1 MSTAELRPEKPKP
14 SSPPEVVAQTTTAP
28 APRIRILPFLITL
41 IVAAIAAVLTWFMWT
56 TYMGTPWTR
65 DGRVRVYVV
74 TIAPQIAGTITE
86 LPVKDDQFVH
96 KGDLLMLIDPTNFTI
111 AVQVAQAAVDQTKA
125 LADNAQVEAERRQKL
140 GDWASEEERQTFMS
154 RAMAAQATHQQA
166 VANLAQAQVNLKR
179 TRIES
184 PVNGYVTNLQAQL
197 GDYVMVGE
205 RRISVVNSDSF
216 WIDGYFEE
224 TVLGSISI
232 GDPARAKLMGYSD
245 VITGHVAGVARGIDI
260 ANASADEAGLAKVNP
275 IFTWVRL
282 AQRVPVRIALDHVP
296 ESVRLVAGMTATV
309 QIDPRRPNSRSI
321 PRRPSPRA
329 DAPATLLIEQLRT
342 WQMFQ
347 ARPATQT
354 TGATRFSTPSSAPGS
369 RSFATC
375 LTRASIH
382 SSTGLTPAM
391 RNAP

>member
-1 MSTAELRPEKPKP
+1 MSTAELRPEKAKP
-14 SSPPEVVAQTTTAP
+14 AGSPEAVPDVAAAP
-28 APRIRILPFLITL
+28 APQHRIRILPVLITA
-41 IVAAIAAVLTWFMWT
+41 IVVAIAAILTWLMWT

-224 TVLGSISI
+224 TVLGSIRI

-245 VITGHVAGVARGIDI
+245 VITGHVVGVARGIDI
-260 ANASADEAGLAKVNP
+260 ANASPDEAGLAKVNP

-296 ESVRLVAGMTATV
+296 ESIRLVAGQTATV
-309 QIDPRRPNSRSI
+309 QIDP
-321 PRRPSPRA
+321 
-329 DAPATLLIEQLRT
+329 APKP
-342 WQMFQ
+342 
-347 ARPATQT
+347 AR
-354 TGATRFSTPSSAPGS
+354 
-369 RSFATC
+369 
-375 LTRASIH
+375 
-382 SSTGLTPAM
+382 
-391 RNAP
+391 

>member
-1 MSTAELRPEKPKP
+1 MSTAELRPEKTKP
-14 SSPPEVVAQTTTAP
+14 SAPPDVVAQTTTAP
-28 APRIRILPFLITL
+28 APRLRIRILPVLITM
-41 IVAAIAAVLTWFMWT
+41 IAVAIAAVLTWLMWT
-56 TYMGTPWTR
+56 TYLGTPWTR

-74 TIAPQIAGTITE
+74 TMAPQVAGIITE
-86 LPVKDDQFVH
+86 LPVKDDQLVH
-96 KGDLLMLIDPTNFTI
+96 KGDLLMLIDPTNYKI
-111 AVQVAQAAVDQTKA
+111 AVEVAQAVVDQTKA

-166 VANLAQAQVNLKR
+166 VANLEQAQVNLKR

-197 GDYVMVGE
+197 GDYVTVGE

-224 TVLGSISI
+224 TVLGSIRI

-260 ANASADEAGLAKVNP
+260 ANASSDEAGLAKVNP

-296 ESVRLVAGMTATV
+296 PSIRLVAGQTATV
-309 QIDPRRPNSRSI
+309 QIDP
-321 PRRPSPRA
+321 
-329 DAPATLLIEQLRT
+329 APAKP
-342 WQMFQ
+342 
-347 ARPATQT
+347 AR
-354 TGATRFSTPSSAPGS
+354 
-369 RSFATC
+369 
-375 LTRASIH
+375 
-382 SSTGLTPAM
+382 
-391 RNAP
+391 

>member
-1 MSTAELRPEKPKP
+1 MRRRRPR
-14 SSPPEVVAQTTTAP
+14 PPRAF
-28 APRIRILPFLITL
+28 RILPFLITL

-140 GDWASEEERQTFMS
+140 GDWASEEERQTFIS

-245 VITGHVAGVARGIDI
+245 VITGHVAGVARGINI

-309 QIDPRRPNSRSI
+309 QIDP
-321 PRRPSPRA
+321 
-329 DAPATLLIEQLRT
+329 APAKL
-342 WQMFQ
+342 
-347 ARPATQT
+347 AVDPAPAKRPA
-354 TGATRFSTPSSAPGS
+354 R
-369 RSFATC
+369 
-375 LTRASIH
+375 
-382 SSTGLTPAM
+382 
-391 RNAP
+391 

>member
-1 MSTAELRPEKPKP
+1 MSTAELRPEKAKP
-14 SSPPEVVAQTTTAP
+14 AGPPEVVPEVKTAP
-28 APRIRILPFLITL
+28 APQYRIRILPVLITA
-41 IVAAIAAVLTWFMWT
+41 VVVAIAAAFTWFMWT

-74 TIAPQIAGTITE
+74 TIAPQIAGIIAE

-154 RAMAAQATHQQA
+154 RALAAQATHQQA

-197 GDYVMVGE
+197 GDYVLVGE

-224 TVLGSISI
+224 TVLGSIRI
-232 GDPARAKLMGYSD
+232 GDPAQARLMGYSD

-260 ANASADEAGLAKVNP
+260 ANASPDEAGLAKVNP

-296 ESVRLVAGMTATV
+296 PGIRLVAGQTATV
-309 QIDPRRPNSRSI
+309 QINP
-321 PRRPSPRA
+321 
-329 DAPATLLIEQLRT
+329 APANP
-342 WQMFQ
+342 
-347 ARPATQT
+347 AR
-354 TGATRFSTPSSAPGS
+354 
-369 RSFATC
+369 
-375 LTRASIH
+375 
-382 SSTGLTPAM
+382 
-391 RNAP
+391 

>member
-1 MSTAELRPEKPKP
+1 MSTAELRPEKTKP
-14 SSPPEVVAQTTTAP
+14 SAPPDVVAQTTTAP
-28 APRIRILPFLITL
+28 APRLRIRILPVLITM
-41 IVAAIAAVLTWFMWT
+41 IAVAIAAVLTWLMWT
-56 TYMGTPWTR
+56 TYLGTPWTR

-74 TIAPQIAGTITE
+74 TMAPQVAGIITE
-86 LPVKDDQFVH
+86 LPVKDDQLVH
-96 KGDLLMLIDPTNFTI
+96 KGDLLMLIDPTNYKI
-111 AVQVAQAAVDQTKA
+111 AVEVAQAVVDQTKA

-166 VANLAQAQVNLKR
+166 VANFEQAQVNLKR

-197 GDYVMVGE
+197 GDYVTVGE

-224 TVLGSISI
+224 TVLGSIRI

-260 ANASADEAGLAKVNP
+260 ANASSDEAGLAKVNP

-296 ESVRLVAGMTATV
+296 PSIRLVAGQTATV
-309 QIDPRRPNSRSI
+309 QIDP
-321 PRRPSPRA
+321 
-329 DAPATLLIEQLRT
+329 APAKP
-342 WQMFQ
+342 
-347 ARPATQT
+347 AR
-354 TGATRFSTPSSAPGS
+354 
-369 RSFATC
+369 
-375 LTRASIH
+375 
-382 SSTGLTPAM
+382 
-391 RNAP
+391 

>member
-28 APRIRILPFLITL
+28 APRTRILPFLITL

-309 QIDPRRPNSRSI
+309 QIDP
-321 PRRPSPRA
+321 
-329 DAPATLLIEQLRT
+329 APAKLAVDPAPAKP
-342 WQMFQ
+342 
-347 ARPATQT
+347 AR
-354 TGATRFSTPSSAPGS
+354 
-369 RSFATC
+369 
-375 LTRASIH
+375 
-382 SSTGLTPAM
+382 
-391 RNAP
+391 

>member
-1 MSTAELRPEKPKP
+1 MC
-14 SSPPEVVAQTTTAP
+14 
-28 APRIRILPFLITL
+28 
-41 IVAAIAAVLTWFMWT
+41 T

-309 QIDPRRPNSRSI
+309 QIDP
-321 PRRPSPRA
+321 
-329 DAPATLLIEQLRT
+329 APAKPAVDPAPAKP
-342 WQMFQ
+342 
-347 ARPATQT
+347 AR
-354 TGATRFSTPSSAPGS
+354 
-369 RSFATC
+369 
-375 LTRASIH
+375 
-382 SSTGLTPAM
+382 
-391 RNAP
+391 

>member
-1 MSTAELRPEKPKP
+1 MSTAELRPEKAKP
-14 SSPPEVVAQTTTAP
+14 AGPPEVVPEVKTAP
-28 APRIRILPFLITL
+28 APQYRIRILPVLITA
-41 IVAAIAAVLTWFMWT
+41 VVVAIAAAFTWFMWT

-74 TIAPQIAGTITE
+74 TIAPQIAGIIAE

-154 RAMAAQATHQQA
+154 RALAAQATHQQA

-197 GDYVMVGE
+197 GDYVLVGE

-224 TVLGSISI
+224 TVLGSIRI
-232 GDPARAKLMGYSD
+232 GDPAQARLMGYSD

-260 ANASADEAGLAKVNP
+260 ANASPDEAGLAKVNP

-296 ESVRLVAGMTATV
+296 PSIRLVAGQTATV
-309 QIDPRRPNSRSI
+309 QINP
-321 PRRPSPRA
+321 
-329 DAPATLLIEQLRT
+329 APANP
-342 WQMFQ
+342 
-347 ARPATQT
+347 AR
-354 TGATRFSTPSSAPGS
+354 
-369 RSFATC
+369 
-375 LTRASIH
+375 
-382 SSTGLTPAM
+382 
-391 RNAP
+391 

>member
-1 MSTAELRPEKPKP
+1 MSTAELRPEKTKP
-14 SSPPEVVAQTTTAP
+14 SAPPEVVAQTTTAP
-28 APRIRILPFLITL
+28 VPRVRILPFLITL
-41 IVAAIAAVLTWFMWT
+41 IGVAIAAVLTWLMWT

-154 RAMAAQATHQQA
+154 RALAAQATHQQA
-166 VANLAQAQVNLKR
+166 IANLAQAQVNLKR

-224 TVLGSISI
+224 TVLGSIRI

-260 ANASADEAGLAKVNP
+260 ANASPDEAGLAKVNP

-309 QIDPRRPNSRSI
+309 QIDP
-321 PRRPSPRA
+321 
-329 DAPATLLIEQLRT
+329 APAQS
-342 WQMFQ
+342 
-347 ARPATQT
+347 AR
-354 TGATRFSTPSSAPGS
+354 
-369 RSFATC
+369 
-375 LTRASIH
+375 
-382 SSTGLTPAM
+382 
-391 RNAP
+391 

>member
-14 SSPPEVVAQTTTAP
+14 SSPPEVVAQTATAP
-28 APRIRILPFLITL
+28 PPRIRILPFLITL

-224 TVLGSISI
+224 TVLGSIRI

-309 QIDPRRPNSRSI
+309 QIDP
-321 PRRPSPRA
+321 
-329 DAPATLLIEQLRT
+329 APAKLAVDPAPAKP
-342 WQMFQ
+342 
-347 ARPATQT
+347 AR
-354 TGATRFSTPSSAPGS
+354 
-369 RSFATC
+369 
-375 LTRASIH
+375 
-382 SSTGLTPAM
+382 
-391 RNAP
+391 

>member
-1 MSTAELRPEKPKP
+1 MSTAELRPEKTKP
-14 SSPPEVVAQTTTAP
+14 SAPPDVVAQTTTAP
-28 APRIRILPFLITL
+28 ARRLRIRILPVLITM
-41 IVAAIAAVLTWFMWT
+41 IAVAIAAVLTWLMWT
-56 TYMGTPWTR
+56 TYLGTPWTR

-74 TIAPQIAGTITE
+74 TMAPQVAGIITE
-86 LPVKDDQFVH
+86 LPVKDDQLVH
-96 KGDLLMLIDPTNFTI
+96 KGDLLMLIDPTNYKI
-111 AVQVAQAAVDQTKA
+111 AVEVAQAVVDQTKA

-166 VANLAQAQVNLKR
+166 VANLEQAQVNLKR

-197 GDYVMVGE
+197 GDYVTVGE

-224 TVLGSISI
+224 TVLGSIRI

-260 ANASADEAGLAKVNP
+260 ANASSDEAGLAKVNP

-296 ESVRLVAGMTATV
+296 PSIRLVAGQTATV
-309 QIDPRRPNSRSI
+309 QIDP
-321 PRRPSPRA
+321 
-329 DAPATLLIEQLRT
+329 APAKP
-342 WQMFQ
+342 
-347 ARPATQT
+347 AR
-354 TGATRFSTPSSAPGS
+354 
-369 RSFATC
+369 
-375 LTRASIH
+375 
-382 SSTGLTPAM
+382 
-391 RNAP
+391 